1 MFKTK
6 LLAGTLL
13 IIAVLF
19 AQVGN
24 VAAAP
29 QLQDGTT
36 TTITGTITSIETQV
50 DENGETLVVVT
61 VENEEG
67 TQIIT
72 LTAQEAADNEL
83 FDLDTQT
90 LLAAEDDEVE
100 LVVDPNDV
108 VPGEEPTEQEDVHP
122 IAWIL
127 AQFFEEEPSVV
138 DGYHNEGFGFGVIAQ
153 AMWMSRNITGT
164 EEETGDASLAWDI
177 LQAKQ
182 EKDFQTFF
190 DEHEEYFQD
199 LEGDVPTNWGQF
211 KKSLLEKKNNLG
223 VIVSEQEVPDDAT
236 ETLNQDATDTQ
247 DHGNN
252 KDKGKNNN
260 NGKGKNKQKNKP

>member
-1 MFKTK
+1 MRNPK
-6 LLAGTLL
+6 LLAVILF
-13 IIAVLF
+13 IIAVMF

-29 QLQDGTT
+29 QWQDGTT
-36 TTITGTITSIETQV
+36 TTITGTIKSIETRI
-50 DENGETLVVVT
+50 DENGKTIVVVT
-61 VENEEG
+61 VQTEEG
-67 TQIIT
+67 IQTVS
-72 LTAQEAADNEL
+72 LSAQEAADKGL
-83 FDLDTQT
+83 FNLDMQV
-90 LLAAEDDEVE
+90 LLAGEGDPVE

-108 VPGEEPTEQEDVHP
+108 VPAGEVTEEEVHP

-127 AQFFEEEPSVV
+127 AEFFDEDASVV
-138 DGYHNEGFGFGVIAQ
+138 NKYHEDGFGFGVIAQ

-164 EEETGDASLAWDI
+164 EDETGDASLAWDI

-190 DEHEEYFQD
+190 DEHEEYFVE

-211 KKSLLEKKNNLG
+211 RKTLKEKKNNLG
-223 VIVSEQEVPDDAT
+223 VIVSGQEAQDDAAQT
-236 ETLNQDATDTQ
+236 IDRESANPQ

-252 KDKGKNNN
+252 KDKDKGKDN
-260 NGKGKNKQKNKP
+260 NGKGKDKQKKKP

>member
-6 LLAGTLL
+6 RLAGALL
-13 IIAVLF
+13 IIIAILF
-19 AQVGN
+19 AQAGN

-36 TTITGTITSIETQV
+36 TTITGTIKSIETQL
-50 DENGETLVVVT
+50 DENNEIIVLVT
-61 VENEEG
+61 VQTEEG
-67 TQIIT
+67 TQTIS
-72 LTAQEAADNEL
+72 LTAQEAADNLL
-83 FDLDTQT
+83 FNLDTQE
-90 LLAAEDDEVE
+90 LLVAQGDEVK

-108 VPGEEPTEQEDVHP
+108 VLVEEVTEDDVHP

-127 AQFFEEEPSVV
+127 AEFFDEDASVV
-138 DGYHNEGFGFGVIAQ
+138 NEYHEDGFGFGVIAQ

-190 DEHEEYFQD
+190 DEHEEYFVD

-211 KKSLLEKKNNLG
+211 RKSLLEKKNNLG
-223 VIVSEQEVPDDAT
+223 FIVSEQEGQDDT
-236 ETLNQDATDTQ
+236 IDSSNQDTVNPQ

-252 KDKGKNNN
+252 KDKGKD
-260 NGKGKNKQKNKP
+260 NGKGRDKQKKKP

>member
-1 MFKTK
+1 MFTTK
-6 LLAGTLL
+6 LLAGALL

-36 TTITGTITSIETQV
+36 TTITGTIKSIETQL
-50 DENGETLVVVT
+50 DGNGETIVLVT
-61 VENEEG
+61 VEGEEG
-67 TQIIT
+67 TQTIS
-72 LTAQEAADNEL
+72 LTAQEAADNLL
-83 FDLDTQT
+83 FNLDTRE
-90 LLAAEDDEVE
+90 LLVAEGDEVE

-108 VPGEEPTEQEDVHP
+108 APAEEVTEEDVHP

-127 AQFFEEEPSVV
+127 AEFFDEDASVV
-138 DGYHNEGFGFGVIAQ
+138 NEYHEDGFGFGVIAQ

-164 EEETGDASLAWDI
+164 EDETGDASLAWDI

-190 DEHEEYFQD
+190 DDHEEYFVD

-223 VIVSEQEVPDDAT
+223 VIVSEQEVQDDT
-236 ETLNQDATDTQ
+236 TDSLNQDTVNPQ

-252 KDKGKNNN
+252 KDKGKD
-260 NGKGKNKQKNKP
+260 NGKGKDKQKKKP

>member
-1 MFKTK
+1 MFNTK
-6 LLAGTLL
+6 LLAGALL

-29 QLQDGTT
+29 QLQDGIT
-36 TTITGTITSIETQV
+36 TTITGTVTSIETQL
-50 DENGETLVVVT
+50 DENGETIVVVT
-61 VENEEG
+61 VENEAG
-67 TQIIT
+67 TQTII
-72 LTAQEAADNEL
+72 LTAQEAADNLL
-83 FDLDTQT
+83 FSLDTQE
-90 LLAAEDDEVE
+90 LLVAEGDDVE

-108 VPGEEPTEQEDVHP
+108 APVEEVTEEDVHP

-127 AQFFEEEPSVV
+127 AEFFDEDASVV
-138 DGYHNEGFGFGVIAQ
+138 NEYHEDGFGFGVIAQ

-164 EEETGDASLAWDI
+164 EDQTGDASLAWDI

-190 DEHEEYFQD
+190 DEHEEYFVD

-211 KKSLLEKKNNLG
+211 RKSLLEKKNNLG
-223 VIVSEQEVPDDAT
+223 VIVSEQEVQDDT
-236 ETLNQDATDTQ
+236 TDSLNQDAANSQ
-247 DHGNN
+247 DHGSN
-252 KDKGKNNN
+252 KDKGKD
-260 NGKGKNKQKNKP
+260 NGKGKDKQKKKP